1 MFYLFTMRLMTCLT
15 PLIVL
20 FGPLAAILLARKV
33 SPRFRESGTVGVAVG
48 VWVIALL
55 PVCQVVFAIGL
66 SAVAEASRGVAAA
79 IERLPYAGLI
89 QDAAAVHDLD
99 PALVAAV
106 VDVES
111 SFDANAVSP
120 VGAMGLMQI
129 MPGTAAEWGLLE
141 PFDAAANLNTGT
153 AYLAWLIDRYG
164 GVELALAAYNAG
176 PGRVDAC
183 RCIPANGETPGYV
196 ARVIAAAERYRLP
209 VVVLPYRDDYRLI
222 DNGLHGD
229 GDWPGRDFAAACG
242 TPLYAPISGR
252 VEAIGFDAYTGPHGS
267 ANSFVLFANEN
278 SQVMLM
284 HGDYRVEQGQTV
296 RAGELIGYEA
306 SIGNSSDCHTHL
318 AIRMRGELVDPI
330 SILGR

>member
-1 MFYLFTMRLMTCLT
+1 MTPSLSCIKPAFLILAPVALIWLAQRRWQFWQRARLT
-15 PLIVL
+15 
-20 FGPLAAILLARKV
+20 GLA
-33 SPRFRESGTVGVAVG
+33 VAV
-48 VWVIALL
+48 WLMSLI
-55 PVCQVVFAIGL
+55 PVFQVGI
-66 SAVAEASRGVAAA
+66 AAA
-79 IERLPYAGLI
+79 IMALGSPRSDLAGMPFAGLI
-89 QDAAAVHDLD
+89 QDAAEAHGLD

-106 VDVES
+106 VEQES
-111 SFDANAVSP
+111 AFQVQAVSP

-129 MPGTAAEWGLLE
+129 MPGTAAELGLLE
-141 PFDAAANLNTGT
+141 PFDAAANLDAG
-153 AYLAWLIDRYG
+153 AEYLAWLIDRYG

-252 VEAIGFDAYTGPHGS
+252 AETGFDDYTGPHGS
-267 ANSFVLFANEN
+267 SNSYLLITGEEVQA
-278 SQVMLM
+278 MMM
-284 HGDYRVEQGQTV
+284 HGDYIAAGQVHQGDLV
-296 RAGELIGYEA
+296 GFEA
-306 SIGNSSDCHTHL
+306 SRGNSSDCHTHL

-330 SILGR
+330 SILR